1 MAQDIDINTLL
12 EMMDGGTPVIDV
24 RSPSEFLKASVPG
37 AVSIP
42 LFDDD
47 ERAVIGTIYT
57 KQSKVKAVQKGLEFV
72 GPKMKDFSKRALA
85 LGSQNLIVH
94 CWRGGM
100 RSGSMSWLFEMLGLN
115 CFRVT
120 GGYKAYRN
128 YVLDFF
134 ARPLKLVVL
143 GGMTGSGK
151 TEILARLREMGE
163 QVLDLEGLANHKGSA
178 FGSVGEDHQPTSEMF
193 EHLIFNVLRKFD
205 PNRTI
210 WVEDESINIGRVF
223 IPQPLWR
230 QMTQAPIVVVDTDFQ
245 TRLARIMRVYACYP
259 KEILADMILKI
270 KKRMGYD
277 KAQKA
282 YENCMEG
289 RVDEAARM
297 CLEYYDRLYT
307 KGLEKAKYRSSVT
320 ITCHTEDVT
329 DIAEKIVS
337 LNIFNNEQQ

>member
-24 RSPSEFLKASVPG
+24 RSPSEFLKASIPG

-85 LGSQNLIVH
+85 LESENLIVH

-100 RSGSMSWLFEMLGLN
+100 RSGSMAWLFEMLGLN

-134 ARPLKLVVL
+134 DRPLKLVVL

-178 FGSVGEDHQPTSEMF
+178 FGSVGELEQPTSEMF

-205 PNRTI
+205 PDKII
-210 WVEDESINIGRVF
+210 WLEDESINIGRVF
-223 IPQPLWR
+223 IPQPLWK
-230 QMTQAPIVVVDTDFQ
+230 QMAQAPIVVVDTDFQ

-259 KEILADMILKI
+259 KEMLAEMILKI

-277 KAQKA
+277 KARMA
-282 YENCMEG
+282 YDACMDG
-289 RVDEAARM
+289 RLQDAAGL
-297 CLEYYDRLYT
+297 CLEYYDKLYAR
-307 KGLEKAKYRSSVT
+307 GLEKVKDRFYVKISS
-320 ITCHTEDVT
+320 HTEDVT
-329 DIAEKIVS
+329 EIADKIVS
-337 LNIFNNEQQ
+337 LNIFNNEQ

>member
-1 MAQDIDINTLL
+1 MAQDIDIKTLL
-12 EMMDGGTPVIDV
+12 EMMDAGTPVIDV
-24 RSPSEFLKASVPG
+24 RSPSEFFKASIPG

-42 LFDDD
+42 LFEDE
-47 ERAVIGTIYT
+47 ERAVVGTIYT

-85 LGSQNLIVH
+85 LESENLIVH

-100 RSGSMSWLFEMLGLN
+100 RSGSMAWLFEMLGLN

-134 ARPLKLVVL
+134 DRPLKLVVL

-178 FGSVGEDHQPTSEMF
+178 FGSVGELEQPTSEMF

-205 PNRTI
+205 PDKII
-210 WVEDESINIGRVF
+210 WLEDESINIGRVF
-223 IPQPLWR
+223 IPQPLWK
-230 QMTQAPIVVVDTDFQ
+230 QMAQAPIVVVDTDFQ

-259 KEILADMILKI
+259 KEMLAEMILKI

-277 KAQKA
+277 KARMA
-282 YENCMEG
+282 YDACMDG
-289 RVDEAARM
+289 RLQDAAGL
-297 CLEYYDRLYT
+297 CLEYYDKLYAR
-307 KGLEKAKYRSSVT
+307 GLEKVKDRSYVKIPS
-320 ITCHTEDVT
+320 HTEDVT
-329 DIAEKIVS
+329 EIAEKIVS
-337 LNIFNNEQQ
+337 LNIFNNEQ